1 MFLLLLCVFKIRSK
15 IIVET
20 SDGGFGGGTVD

>member
-20 SDGGFGGGTVD
+20 SDGGFGGTVE